1 MTTEEVIKEVLNMK
15 KFNYTLAPDEVF
27 DRILKTLRR
36 EKAWEEDN
44 AFREKKWGKGGDDK

>member
-15 KFNYTLAPDEVF
+15 RFNYTLAPDEVF
-27 DRILKTLRR
+27 ERILKALRR

-44 AFREKKWGKGGDDK
+44 AFREKKWRKGGEAE